1 MRSRVG
7 ILVGI
12 LLALVVL
19 GVVIGCGEPK
29 TESQKSEGFK
39 NINSDE
45 LWEML
50 KDKDFLLVDVHI
62 PEQKHI
68 NGTDEFIPYNEVQKY
83 KEKLPKDKEAKI
95 VVYCRSGSMSADA
108 AKELVE
114 MGYENVYNLE
124 DGIVEWEKKG
134 YPFGPIKKD

>member
-1 MRSRVG
+1 MRSRIS

-19 GVVIGCGEPK
+19 GVVIGCSEPK
-29 TESQKSEGFK
+29 TESQKSEEFK

-50 KDKDFLLVDVHI
+50 KDKDLLLVDVHI

-68 NGTDEFIPYNEVQKY
+68 KGTDEFIPYNEIQKY
-83 KEKLPKDKEAKI
+83 KEKLPKDKEATI

-124 DGIVEWEKKG
+124 DGIVEWGKKG